1 MNIKISVLASFL
13 SIMLFLTSCATT
25 TTSSINEI
33 KRYEAWRN
41 TEKLVEYLDSSSKQE
56 RLAAI
61 ESLGKVR
68 DPRAIGPLTTLIT
81 TESWVEREAVAKSL
95 GKFRD
100 SLALQPLLKA
110 LKDKEQFVRDAAA
123 NSLISTTKSLAL
135 KKDLRF
141 YKPLFSGLRE
151 DDDYIQNVTAK
162 ALRSGVFELRR
173 FNDTDLTK
181 PLVKALNDKHPFVK
195 ETAAQLLGEIS
206 DPNAIASLL
215 DAQKDRDIIVRETAS
230 EALRKYKDNR
240 TILPLKEALKDENL
254 AVRTEAT
261 IALGEFNDD
270 KSIQILI
277 KALNNTHPRVR
288 EGVAKALGEIRD
300 DQAIKPLIPLLKD
313 RQTYVRLAA
322 GEALST
328 LEWEPKTDEQRAIFC
343 VANRDWEKC
352 IALGKLT
359 YPILVGAL
367 KGSDLEVSVEAAE
380 TLETLKWKPQNK
392 DDAAYYYV
400 ALRQWEKSSDL
411 GEQAIKPIS
420 RELSNEDSTVVRSA
434 IESLGQI
441 NHPAGIP
448 YLLQKYSTGSAEIR
462 EAVVNALAN
471 IKDPKSVKAIII
483 ALDDSNHY
491 VRTAAQKVLTS
502 EIDEFRELNDPD
514 SIKPLLKALKDNNRR
529 VRTMAATFLGEFQN
543 PEATKYL
550 IEALKDSD
558 IEVRKAASESLR
570 KIKDPQAIEPLVAA
584 LNDPSADVRVI
595 VVETLG
601 EFKDHR
607 AIEPLMEKL
616 KDQSPEVRV
625 AAIKIFGKL
634 KEPRAIDSL
643 VASAG
648 DYDDSVKLATAE
660 ALGGIRDPRVTPPLV
675 IMLKSNS
682 TAIRMAAGNSLTQ
695 LNWTTKSQEENG
707 WFCVAN
713 RAWDKCRELKK
724 NAVPA
729 LIHELKQ
736 ADSTVKLDVIDLL
749 DEIKDPRAI
758 GPLIETIT
766 FTQFIDDKIEIRDLL
781 RYSKKILKRY
791 GSIAIPQLKQ
801 TLTDW
806 YTSKHTAQILK
817 KLKWQP
823 RSDIEVV
830 RFLVA
835 KRSADLLQANW
846 KLVKTVLLKD
856 IESQDQNIM
865 NNALYAF
872 MGIGNDEI
880 IDDLLLRLNTK
891 GSNAIAEAYLN
902 SGKKE
907 LMEAAVTW
915 AIERGLKVN
924 QYEEGT
930 NPVNWGE
937 FSQQKKKK

>member
-1 MNIKISVLASFL
+1 MNIIVSILA
-13 SIMLFLTSCATT
+13 IMLWLTSCATT
-25 TTSSINEI
+25 TTSSINDI

-41 TEKLVEYLDSSSKQE
+41 TEKLVDYLSSSVKQE

-61 ESLGKVR
+61 EALGEVR
-68 DPRAIGPLTTLIT
+68 DPRAIGPLSRLIT
-81 TESWVEREAVAKSL
+81 TNSWMEREAVAKSL
-95 GKFRD
+95 GRFRD
-100 SLALQPLLKA
+100 SLALEPLLKG
-110 LKDKEQFVRDAAA
+110 LTDKEQFVRDAAA
-123 NSLISTTKSLAL
+123 NSLINTTKSLAL

-141 YKPLFSGLRE
+141 YKTLFKGLR
-151 DDDYIQNVTAK
+151 DDDEYIQEVSAK

-181 PLVKALNDKHPFVK
+181 PLVKALDDKHPFVK
-195 ETAAQLLGEIS
+195 ETSAQLLGDIS

-215 DAQKDRDIIVRETAS
+215 DAQKDSDIIVRETAS
-230 EALRKYKDNR
+230 EALRKFKDNR
-240 TILPLKEALKDENL
+240 SILPLKKALKDENL

-261 IALGEFNDD
+261 IALSDFTDD

-277 KALNNTHPRVR
+277 KALHNTHPRVR
-288 EGVAKALGEIRD
+288 EGVAIALGEIRD

-313 RQTYVRLAA
+313 SHTYVRLAA

-352 IALGKLT
+352 IALGKMT
-359 YPILVGAL
+359 IPILVSAI
-367 KGSDLEVSVEAAE
+367 KDADLEVNVEAAE
-380 TLETLKWKPQNK
+380 TLQSLKWRPSNK
-392 DDAAYYYV
+392 KDAAYYYV
-400 ALRQWEKSSDL
+400 ALREWEKSSDI

-420 RELSNEDSTVVRSA
+420 RELNNEDSIVVRSA

-441 NHPAGIP
+441 NLPAAIP
-448 YLLQKYSTGSAEIR
+448 YLLKKYSTGTPEIR

-483 ALDDSNHY
+483 ALDDSNNY
-491 VRTAAQKVLTS
+491 VRAAAKKVLTS
-502 EIDEFRELNDPD
+502 EIDEFRQLNDPE
-514 SIKPLLKALKDNNRR
+514 SIKPLLKALKDNNRS

-550 IEALKDSD
+550 IEALKDED
-558 IEVRKAASESLR
+558 IEVRKAASVSLR

-584 LNDPSADVRVI
+584 LNDPNAEVRVT

-607 AIEPLMEKL
+607 AIEPLMDKL
-616 KDQSPEVRV
+616 KDQSPAVRV

-634 KEPRAIDSL
+634 KEPRAVDSL
-643 VASAG
+643 VASAS
-648 DYDDSVKLATAE
+648 DYDDTVKLATAE
-660 ALGGIRDPRVTPPLV
+660 ILGGISDPRVTPPLV
-675 IMLKSNS
+675 GLLKSNS
-682 TAIRMAAGNSLTQ
+682 TAIRIAAGKSLAQ
-695 LNWTTKSQEENG
+695 LKWTTKNKEENG
-707 WFCVAN
+707 WYCVAI
-713 RAWDKCRELKK
+713 RAWDTCLELKN
-724 NAVPA
+724 NAIPA

-749 DEIKDPRAI
+749 GKIKDTRAI
-758 GPLIETIT
+758 VPLIETIT
-766 FTQFIDDKIEIRDLL
+766 STQWIEDKIEKRDLL
-781 RYSKKILKRY
+781 RYTRKVLKKY
-791 GSIAIPQLKQ
+791 GSKAIPHLRL

-806 YTSKHTAQILK
+806 YTAQYTALILQ

-846 KLVKTVLLKD
+846 ELVKSVLLKD
-856 IESQDQNIM
+856 IESSDLKIM

-891 GSNAIAEAYLN
+891 ESASIAEAYLN

-924 QYEEGT
+924 QYAEGT

-937 FSQQKKKK
+937 FKQKKK